1 MSLCPECGSW
11 STKTLETRRDTRWNY
26 RWRRKQCNDCQTVF
40 TSYEIPEVFLNL
52 QEPLPGGKL
61 ERR

>member
-26 RWRRKQCNDCQTVF
+26 RWRRKQCNDCQEVF
-40 TSYEIPEVFLNL
+40 ESYEMPSQFLKL